1 MGYGR
6 EVYDSVAAQLSARR
20 AAAKQTEREHR
31 AEVAQKCPRALEIE
45 HEIAQVGLQAARIIT
60 AGGADVRQQI
70 ESLGRRNLA
79 QQQALADALRGAG
92 FPADYM
98 DPPYRCAQCGDE
110 GYIDG
115 QMCSCMKQLLRMES
129 YRRLNELSPMALC
142 DFSNFDL
149 NYYPIEPDAKTHLSP
164 REVMRDVLK
173 FCRDYADQFSL
184 QSGNIFMSGA
194 TGLGKTHLSL
204 AIARAAID
212 RGFGVI
218 YGSAQ
223 NFMLQVEKEHF
234 GRAAVDTDIERNLLE
249 CDLLILDDL
258 GTEFITQ
265 YVTSTIYN
273 LINTRLMRSRPTI
286 ISSNL
291 SFTELEQRYT
301 QRVLSRIMGGYRTLR
316 FLGRDVRQ
324 IRAYAG
330 R

>member
-6 EVYDSVAAQLSARR
+6 EIYDTVTAQLSARR
-20 AAAKQTEREHR
+20 TAANQTARLHR
-31 AEVAQKCPRALEIE
+31 AEVAEKCPRALEIE
-45 HEIAQVGLQAARIIT
+45 REIAQAGLQAARIIT
-60 AGGADVRQQI
+60 AGSTDVRQQI
-70 ESLGRRNLA
+70 EALGRRNLA
-79 QQQALADALRGAG
+79 QQQALAEALRDAG

-98 DPPYRCAQCGDE
+98 DPPYRCTDCCDE

-115 QMCSCMKQLLRMES
+115 QMCHCMKQLLRMES

-149 NYYPIEPDAKTHLSP
+149 NYYPTEVDSKTRLQP
-164 REVMRDVLK
+164 RRVMADVLAY
-173 FCRDYADQFSL
+173 CRDYADHFSL

-212 RGFGVI
+212 RGFGVV

-234 GRAAVDTDIERNLLE
+234 GRATIDTDIERNLLS

-273 LINTRLMRSRPTI
+273 LINTRLMCNRPTI

-291 SFTELEQRYT
+291 SFGELEQRYT

-324 IRAYAG
+324 IIAYSG
-330 R
+330 H